1 MNFALLYNIIYFF
14 RESGVEAD
22 ITLDNLMVKNLATF
36 ETRNIHV
43 DILDLNM
50 QIELFVPLLRVSQTY
65 SKEIKI
71 SDVLVLFL
79 MKQHSSIP
87 PPSSLPAI
95 PKQGNNFP
103 GWKNNKCVLV
113 ELKPKLIFTS

>member
-1 MNFALLYNIIYFF
+1 MLYFIIPAIFF

-50 QIELFVPLLRVSQTY
+50 QIELFVPLLRVSTY
-65 SKEIKI
+65 GP
-71 SDVLVLFL
+71 DHLL
-79 MKQHSSIP
+79 MPIMN
-87 PPSSLPAI
+87 I
-95 PKQGNNFP
+95 M
-103 GWKNNKCVLV
+103 
-113 ELKPKLIFTS
+113 

>member
-71 SDVLVLFL
+71 SDVLVFFL
-79 MKQHSSIP
+79 MKQHSCIP

-95 PKQGNNFP
+95 
-103 GWKNNKCVLV
+103 L
-113 ELKPKLIFTS
+113 